1 MHVWKPLILTTAL
14 LALGACATIP
24 KPLAGTYT
32 TLPPSSAQETATSGQ
47 QVRWG
52 GDIIKTVPEQQETCF
67 YVLSKP
73 LNDEARPKHGSSSQ
87 GRFVACK
94 SGFYDPE
101 VFRKGREVTFTGT
114 LDGTMTH
121 KVGDY
126 SYPYPKLDAHVVY
139 LWPKY
144 RYPRDRGYYPGYG
157 YPYGPFG
164 GFYADPFWGPY
175 YSPFYYP
182 RNVIY
187 VRGGYHGSEHHQKT
201 GGK

>member
-1 MHVWKPLILTTAL
+1 MSLWKPVILIGAALT
-14 LALGACATIP
+14 LGACATIP

-32 TLPPSSAQETATSGQ
+32 TLPPSSAQQGAANGQ

-52 GDIIKTVPEQQETCF
+52 GEIIETVPEQQTTCF
-67 YVLSKP
+67 YMLSMP
-73 LNDEARPKHGSSSQ
+73 LNEEARPQHGASSQ

-114 LDGTMTH
+114 LDGTMTR

-126 SYPYPKLDAHVVY
+126 SYPYPKLDANVVY

-144 RYPRDRGYYPGYG
+144 RPHNYGYYGGYD
-157 YPYGPFG
+157 YPYSPFG
-164 GFYADPFWGPY
+164 GFYDPFWGPY
-175 YSPFYYP
+175 YGPYGYYP
-182 RNVIY
+182 SGGVIFIQ
-187 VRGGYHGSEHHQKT
+187 RSHTHDGDRHSHRK
-201 GGK
+201 